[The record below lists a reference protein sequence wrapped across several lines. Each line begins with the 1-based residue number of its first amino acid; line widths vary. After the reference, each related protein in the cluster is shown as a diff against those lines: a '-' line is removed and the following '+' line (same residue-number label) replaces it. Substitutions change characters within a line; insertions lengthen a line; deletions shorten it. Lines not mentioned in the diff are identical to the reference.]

1 MNLIEDAALSDAWRR
16 ALGLVADDASAHPL
30 LRGQAT
36 RALYDHGIL
45 APEPAALHLSRAL
58 SHSVPALA
66 AADWLD
72 GFLGQSGQILL
83 HDRTLRRIIDGW
95 LVSIG
100 AEEFN
105 NLLPVLRRAFSTFDR
120 NERRRLLDELAKMP
134 PMTAPLVV
142 EQQAS
147 CSSAPLAEEAPG
159 FSAALPLLL
168 TILGAESV
176 SPQELS
182 S

>member
-1 MNLIEDAALSDAWRR
+1 
-16 ALGLVADDASAHPL
+16 L
-30 LRGQAT
+30 LRGQAA

-45 APEPAALHLSRAL
+45 APEPAALRLSRAL
-58 SHSVPALA
+58 SHSVPTPA
-66 AADWLD
+66 AGDWLD

-83 HDRTLRRIIDGW
+83 HDPTLRRIIDGW
-95 LVSIG
+95 LISIG
-100 AEEFN
+100 GQEFT

-134 PMTAPLVV
+134 PAPLAV
-142 EQQAS
+142 EQRAS
-147 CSSAPLAEEAPG
+147 RSSAALAEEAPG
-159 FSAALPLLL
+159 FAAALPLLL

-176 SPQELS
+176 SPEEIS